1 METVSRCFSLT
12 ATIEVTFTKRDS
24 AVKKSVG
31 ASLSGRKERRVAA
44 KKYLI
49 AFNLIIAWI
58 VYTSVALA
66 AAQLETVTI
75 GFSSFSGFY
84 GPLWLAVE
92 DRLGRKY
99 GLDLKAVY
107 AGRVRPQQLLAS
119 GEVPLVIASGSGAV
133 TSHVLG
139 VKDQV
144 IVALMSNKVGGGIFS
159 RTEIKTPEDLKGK
172 VIGTGRPGA
181 LNDIMVRH
189 VLARKWQLA
198 PERDVK
204 LMPVGDPALML
215 QALERGVVDA
225 TSLTIPAMFVARS
238 RGFRELTNYDKLGLT
253 YPMHAVTTLRQT
265 LSKDPQVI
273 DKVLKSLI
281 EAISV
286 FKTNKEKSFA
296 VWRKYMRG
304 ASEEFLEETYQ
315 YTSAELE
322 AVPTPSVEVIRSAL
336 DIVSAQ
342 YPQANQTD
350 PNLIVDPSFVKR
362 IEQSGFV
369 ATLYKK

>member
-1 METVSRCFSLT
+1 MLT
-12 ATIEVTFTKRDS
+12 GFIAI
-24 AVKKSVG
+24 G
-31 ASLSGRKERRVAA
+31 MLKESHMAA

-49 AFNLIIAWI
+49 FLHFIMGWIA
-58 VYTSVALA
+58 YASLALA
-66 AAQLETVTI
+66 AAPLETVTI

-92 DRLGRKY
+92 DQLGRKH

-159 RTEIKTPEDLKGK
+159 KAEIKRPEDLKGK
-172 VIGTGRPGA
+172 LMATGRPGA
-181 LNDIMVRH
+181 LNDIMTRH
-189 VLARKWQLA
+189 VLVRKWELV
-198 PERDVK
+198 PDRDVK
-204 LMPVGDPALML
+204 LMPMGEPPLML

-225 TSLTIPAMFVARS
+225 SSLTIPAMFVAQKH
-238 RGFRELTNYDKLGLT
+238 GFRELTNYDKLGLT
-253 YPMHAVTTLRQT
+253 YPMHALTTLRPT
-265 LSKDPQVI
+265 LSKNPQLIEKVI
-273 DKVLKSLI
+273 KSLI
-281 EAISV
+281 EATAV

-322 AVPTPSVEVIRSAL
+322 AVPRPSVEVIKSAL
-336 DIVSAQ
+336 DIVSAH
-342 YPQANQTD
+342 YPQAKQTD
-350 PNLIVDPSFVKR
+350 ANLIVDPSFVNR
-362 IEQSGFV
+362 IEQSGFIG
-369 ATLYKK
+369 TLYKK

>member
-1 METVSRCFSLT
+1 M
-12 ATIEVTFTKRDS
+12 
-24 AVKKSVG
+24 
-31 ASLSGRKERRVAA
+31 AA
-44 KKYLI
+44 KKY
-49 AFNLIIAWI
+49 WI
-58 VYTSVALA
+58 VLNFIIGWIAHASLALA

-92 DRLGRKY
+92 DQLGKKH

-144 IVALMSNKVGGGIFS
+144 IVALMSNKVGGGIFAKP
-159 RTEIKTPEDLKGK
+159 EIKRPEDLKGK
-172 VIGTGRPGA
+172 LMATGRPGA
-181 LNDIMVRH
+181 LNDIMTRH
-189 VLARKWQLA
+189 VLTRKWEMV
-198 PERDVK
+198 PDRDVK
-204 LMPVGDPALML
+204 LMPVGEPALML

-225 TSLTIPAMFVARS
+225 TSLTIPAMFMAKN
-238 RGFRELTNYDKLGLT
+238 RGFRELANYDKLGLT
-253 YPMHAVTTLRQT
+253 YPMHALTTLRPT
-265 LSKDPQVI
+265 LSKSPQVI
-273 DKVLKSLI
+273 DGVIKALI
-281 EAISV
+281 EATAV

-296 VWRKYMRG
+296 IWRKYMRG
-304 ASEEFLEETYQ
+304 ASEEFLEETYM

-322 AVPTPSVEVIRSAL
+322 AVPTPSVEVIKSAL

-342 YPQANQTD
+342 YSQAKQTD
-350 PNLIVDPSFVKR
+350 PNRIVDPSFVNR
-362 IEQSGFV
+362 IEQSGFI
-369 ATLYKK
+369 ATLYRK

>member
-1 METVSRCFSLT
+1 MPKESRM
-12 ATIEVTFTKRDS
+12 
-24 AVKKSVG
+24 
-31 ASLSGRKERRVAA
+31 AA
-44 KKYLI
+44 KKCVI
-49 AFNLIIAWI
+49 AFNLIIGWI
-58 VYTSVALA
+58 AYASVVLA

-119 GEVPLVIASGSGAV
+119 GEVPLVIASGSGAL

-159 RTEIKTPEDLKGK
+159 KTEIKRPEDLKGK
-172 VIGTGRPGA
+172 VMGTGRPGA
-181 LNDIMVRH
+181 LNDIMVRY
-189 VLARKWQLA
+189 VLARKWELA
-198 PERDVK
+198 PDRDVK
-204 LMPVGDPALML
+204 LMPIGEPALMF

-225 TSLTIPAMFVARS
+225 TSLSIPAMFVARS

-253 YPMHAVTTLRQT
+253 YPMHAVTTLRPT
-265 LSKDPQVI
+265 LSKNPQLI
-273 DKVLKSLI
+273 ENVLKSLI
-281 EAISV
+281 EATAV

-322 AVPTPSVEVIRSAL
+322 AVPTPSVEVIKSAL

-342 YPQANQTD
+342 YPQAKQTD
-350 PNLIVDPSFVKR
+350 PILIVDPSFVSR

-369 ATLYKK
+369 AALYKK